1 MVVLDDRYFVVVV
14 VGDRKVIVALDMVVV
29 MEKTFDMALV
39 VVDKIVAL
47 GVGRIV
53 VVALAVVDKA
63 LALEVG
69 MALALVVVGS
79 C

>member
-39 VVDKIVAL
+39 VVVDKIVAL

-69 MALALVVVGS
+69 MALALVGS